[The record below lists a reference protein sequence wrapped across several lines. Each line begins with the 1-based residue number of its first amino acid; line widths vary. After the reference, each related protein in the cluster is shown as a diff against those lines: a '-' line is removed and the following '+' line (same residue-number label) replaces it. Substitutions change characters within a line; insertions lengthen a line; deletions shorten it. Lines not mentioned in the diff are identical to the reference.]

1 MKYMA
6 EDGKVFETMTAC
18 KHYEENLISREV
30 TPCEAMEDVKKNV
43 ILYNSNGEKISYDD
57 FENLNFDILT
67 DYVAD
72 NCFFIKVLHNLTA
85 GEEFVNFPTGA
96 GTYRWNPNDD
106 YDEWIDIDDDIE
118 IFMEN
123 WKNLFPNLH
132 ITKGE

>member
-6 EDGKVFETMTAC
+6 EDGKVFETMAEC
-18 KHYEENLISREV
+18 EQYEKDLVPNA
-30 TPCEAMEDVKKNV
+30 AMEDVKKNV

-72 NCFFIKVLHNLTA
+72 HCFFIKVLHNLTA

-96 GTYRWNPNDD
+96 GTYRWIPDD
-106 YDEWIDIDDDIE
+106 DDVDEWIDIDDDIE
-118 IFMEN
+118 MFMEN
-123 WKNLFPNLH
+123 WKSIFPNLR
-132 ITKGE
+132 IIKGE